1 MDIELGM
8 VAHAY
13 SQGMQ
18 ETEVWGQQCG
28 ASTSS
33 VNETVLLIRD
43 VRKDIL
49 VS

>member
-1 MDIELGM
+1 MDLELGM
-8 VAHAY
+8 VAHAIVRARRK
-13 SQGMQ
+13 QK
-18 ETEVWGQQCG
+18 CG

-33 VNETVLLIRD
+33 INETVLLIRD